1 MRWDIDEKLK
11 GREMEAAS
19 RDCQGKRT
27 VADCKPART
36 LASSAGPIGRAAEGP
51 LVAPPRRPSRRP
63 RSLTAGAGAAEDREA
78 KEKARANAEVNRVA
92 SMLEEMEGERL
103 IVAGEIG
110 K

>member
-1 MRWDIDEKLK
+1 
-11 GREMEAAS
+11 
-19 RDCQGKRT
+19 
-27 VADCKPART
+27 
-36 LASSAGPIGRAAEGP
+36 
-51 LVAPPRRPSRRP
+51 
-63 RSLTAGAGAAEDREA
+63 LTAGAGAAEDREA